1 MGLFN
6 KPAGWSKPVAV
17 KLTKAEAAKQKA
29 DAAEEATG
37 DKKRQEEIR
46 KTAQQIKENLFGNKK
61 AVKK

>member
-37 DKKRQEEIR
+37 DKKRQEEIK

-61 AVKK
+61 Q

>member
-17 KLTKAEAAKQKA
+17 KLTKAQAAEAAK
-29 DAAEEATG
+29 EEVKG

-61 AVKK
+61 VVKN

>member
-17 KLTKAEAAKQKA
+17 KLTKAQAAKQKA
-29 DAAEEATG
+29 DATEEVKG

-46 KTAQQIKENLFGNKK
+46 RTAQQIRENLFGNKK
-61 AVKK
+61 VVKN